1 MGEPH
6 ARGERKPLPLLGWLG
21 WAGIDALGRLLLLT
35 GGTIAFTR
43 IVAPRDF
50 GVAALVLTI
59 VTTAAIFV
67 GSPFEEALAQ
77 RRHLRMIH
85 LRAALGASFALGAV
99 ILAGGVLVAPLLA
112 DVYGDA
118 QIRWLLPAAL
128 SQIFFS
134 GHADIATALARRMRR
149 FNDIAFASLCGHV
162 VGVVLSLI
170 IAYAGYGLW
179 GLVMQRPLIMLAR
192 AVVLQRRLPY
202 LITPAWSP
210 AHAWE
215 FGRFAGMSFMA
226 RLIENLSYLCFN
238 NVVGAFYG
246 LEVLGQFNM
255 AMRLIEPIRG
265 AATATGHNLA
275 FSFFTRARHDPERL
289 RPLARQVVGQAA
301 LVTAPAFVGL
311 AAVAPYLL
319 PIVAGPGWEQAAKI
333 AICLSLGSALAV
345 PAGLIFTTF
354 SAIGRPDKSA
364 LSLAFGVVGMLGALV
379 ALSPLGP
386 ISVGLSRVVG
396 DAIRA
401 GFAIFTPSGQLG
413 WTRGA
418 RAATLRTAWILSAA
432 MGALV
437 LASSGLLSGLRPVLT
452 VAAMTA
458 IGVASYLA
466 LLAIAAREALEGLR
480 AHLPAHW
487 SGRR

>member
-1 MGEPH
+1 MTLSGC
-6 ARGERKPLPLLGWLG
+6 AR
-21 WAGIDALGRLLLLT
+21 
-35 GGTIAFTR
+35 
-43 IVAPRDF
+43 
-50 GVAALVLTI
+50 
-59 VTTAAIFV
+59 
-67 GSPFEEALAQ
+67 SPGKWSGK
-77 RRHLRMIH
+77 RR
-85 LRAALGASFALGAV
+85 
-99 ILAGGVLVAPLLA
+99 
-112 DVYGDA
+112 
-118 QIRWLLPAAL
+118 W
-128 SQIFFS
+128 
-134 GHADIATALARRMRR
+134 
-149 FNDIAFASLCGHV
+149 
-162 VGVVLSLI
+162 
-170 IAYAGYGLW
+170 W
-179 GLVMQRPLIMLAR
+179 
-192 AVVLQRRLPY
+192 
-202 LITPAWSP
+202 
-210 AHAWE
+210 
-215 FGRFAGMSFMA
+215 
-226 RLIENLSYLCFN
+226 
-238 NVVGAFYG
+238 
-246 LEVLGQFNM
+246 
-255 AMRLIEPIRG
+255 
-265 AATATGHNLA
+265 
-275 FSFFTRARHDPERL
+275 RL